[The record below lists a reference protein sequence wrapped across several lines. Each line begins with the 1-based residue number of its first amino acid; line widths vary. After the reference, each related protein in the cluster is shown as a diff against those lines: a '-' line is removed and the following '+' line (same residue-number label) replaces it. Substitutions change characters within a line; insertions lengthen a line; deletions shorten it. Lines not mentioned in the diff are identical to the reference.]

1 MIKQIKQYSGY
12 YGCDKCDQRGEWL
25 GRLAYQDVMTWIYVQ
40 MILLDDRSIRNIILE
55 SLHSVIYKSIW
66 SKVSLLTTCTKYVWG
81 LWRNCCFC
89 GRGGDRSV
97 KHSQQQINLISERLI
112 NMSKNIHLF
121 LHGNHDLW
129 VKLTDGRLPSFDN
142 FSYTLEFWL
151 WMVSWSQKCINILWY
166 YLLQCQFL
174 YAPNSPKIMQIMPA
188 SFFSILYPEAVSY
201 MVRSFWFIM
210 FIQCSTLEKKFD
222 NMAP

>member
-1 MIKQIKQYSGY
+1 MWSTRRVVRKTGIS
-12 YGCDKCDQRGEWL
+12 GCDDLNLCTNDTFRRQVNKEHHIGESAFCDLQIDMVKSFPIDYMHQVCL
-25 GRLAYQDVMTWIYVQ
+25 GTMKK
-40 MILLDDRSIRNIILE
+40 LL
-55 SLHSVIYKSIW
+55 
-66 SKVSLLTTCTKYVWG
+66 LLWK
-81 LWRNCCFC
+81 
-89 GRGGDRSV
+89 GGDRSV

-188 SFFSILYPEAVSY
+188 SFFNILYPEAVSY
-201 MVRSFWFIM
+201 MVRSFWFII